1 MEFTFDLNSI
11 WFILVGTL
19 FAGYAILD
27 GFDLGVG
34 ALHLFVKSDHD
45 RRILLNSIGP
55 VWDGNEVWLV
65 TGGGALFAAFP
76 EVYATSF
83 SGFYLAMMLLL
94 VGLIFRAVAIDFRSK
109 RENQTWRKFWD
120 ASFSGASVLA
130 SLLIG
135 VALGNIAWGIPL
147 NEAGE
152 FIGSFVGL
160 LHPYA
165 ILVGITTVSLFVM
178 HGAIYL
184 VMKTEG
190 ELHDRIR
197 GWINRTI
204 VVFIVCYV
212 LTTMATLIFV
222 PHMSENL
229 KSSPWLFVVPL
240 LNALAV
246 ANIPREIHHGRDFR
260 AFLSSCASM
269 AALLTLFGIGM
280 YPNMILSKPTIA
292 NSLTIYN
299 AASSEQTL
307 GIMLIIAVLGMPLV
321 IAYTASIYWIFRG
334 KVKLDESSY

>member
-1 MEFTFDLNSI
+1 MEFTLDLNSI
-11 WFILVGTL
+11 WFILVGVL

-45 RRILLNSIGP
+45 RRVLLNSIGP

-109 RENQTWRKFWD
+109 RQNPTWRHFWD
-120 ASFSGASVLA
+120 ISFSVSSVMA

-147 NEAGE
+147 DAAGE
-152 FIGSFVGL
+152 FVGSFIGL

-204 VVFIVCYV
+204 IVFIVCYV
-212 LTTMATLIFV
+212 LTTMATLIFL
-222 PHMSENL
+222 PHMAENL
-229 KSSPWLFVVPL
+229 KASPWLFVVPL
-240 LNALAV
+240 LNALAI

-280 YPNMILSKPTIA
+280 YPNLILSKPALA

-299 AASSEQTL
+299 AASSDKTL
-307 GIMLIIAVLGMPLV
+307 GIMLTMAILGMPMV

-334 KVKLDESSY
+334 KVKLDDSSY